1 MNQPERACSEVLEIF
16 LNGYIVWGHA
26 AAKFLDDQIDS
37 DGALQGY

>member
-1 MNQPERACSEVLEIF
+1 MCCEIF
-16 LNGYIVWGHA
+16 SGYIVWGHA